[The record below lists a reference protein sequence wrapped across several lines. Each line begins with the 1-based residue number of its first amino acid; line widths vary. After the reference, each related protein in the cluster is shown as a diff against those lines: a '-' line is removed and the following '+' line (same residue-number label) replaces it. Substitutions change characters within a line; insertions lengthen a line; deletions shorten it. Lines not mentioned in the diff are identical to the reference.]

1 MPQVILIGNEEQRLV
16 KRLQEGDR
24 SAAREFYALYADSL
38 AGVCSWY
45 IADEEDLKDVFQNA
59 LVSIF
64 SHIADFKYRGAGSLK
79 AWATKVVVNESLKFL
94 RTKRQ
99 HELLQQDYN
108 VMDEVDDNDLSVSD
122 IPPDVLQ
129 QMLSRL
135 PTGYRTVGLSYI
147 RLSTDIST
155 TVDGVTT
162 VTEQRLNY
170 IGLPLNISNDLWE
183 SNHFGLYIT
192 TGSTIEK
199 SLDTSPWQF
208 SLNGSIGAEYKLTDF
223 FSLYAESGLG
233 YYFKDGSTTP
243 KRKSVK

>member
-1 MPQVILIGNEEQRLV
+1 MLTEAANLASASSPDTIHASATEDEALPHPNEE
-16 KRLQEGDR
+16 
-24 SAAREFYALYADSL
+24 
-38 AGVCSWY
+38 
-45 IADEEDLKDVFQNA
+45 
-59 LVSIF
+59 
-64 SHIADFKYRGAGSLK
+64 
-79 AWATKVVVNESLKFL
+79 
-94 RTKRQ
+94 
-99 HELLQQDYN
+99 
-108 VMDEVDDNDLSVSD
+108 SD
-122 IPPDVLQ
+122 IRPKEQTPPTPAPVIYPTDLHQRKHLDNRLTAMAYMSSTMAGNKVKSDDQYLASMIGSNNPSTHIDLHHHQ
-129 QMLSRL
+129 PVRFGLSSRYRL
-135 PTGYRTVGLSYI
+135 HEHWSVESGLSYI

-199 SLDTSPWQF
+199 SLDTSLWQF